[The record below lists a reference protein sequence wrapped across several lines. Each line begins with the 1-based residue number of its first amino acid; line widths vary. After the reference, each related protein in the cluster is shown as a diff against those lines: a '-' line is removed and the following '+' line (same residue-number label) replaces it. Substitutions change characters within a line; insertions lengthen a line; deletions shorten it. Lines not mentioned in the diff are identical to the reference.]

1 MTGLAY
7 VGGGYVLDSSIEAA
21 PVLSQSKCPD
31 PAQLTRALQLA
42 DPNVLRLALYHLT
55 GDPSLAAMETEQTPL
70 WAGALFTYTLAPKHH
85 EEVRRRAREWLVA
98 HWDEEL
104 DPALYGP
111 ARIRATMESFGHGP
125 LPDDDFRFGAEEAAF
140 AEFPRGVDWS
150 NKPAPET
157 LALYQVLIVGAG
169 ISGLA
174 AAVHLQQLGIPYTVI
189 ERQADL
195 GGTWN
200 FNNYPEA
207 RVDSMSL
214 IYQFKFE
221 KSYPWTEFF
230 ASGPETKRYLRHIAD
245 KFDVADKVVFNTEV
259 IAAAWDEASAAWVV
273 RVRTKGQEEREIK
286 ANFVISGSGLFSTPK
301 LPDIRGIETFG
312 GPVRHTT
319 DWHDTDELAGKRV
332 AQIGT
337 GASGAQL
344 MPYIA
349 RTAAHTT
356 VFQRTANY
364 VLPMEGYRDRIPDD
378 MQWLFDN
385 YPLYWNWYS
394 YAMFFLNLQL
404 EGLQEFDPAWQA
416 GGGTI
421 NQRNDTLRANAT
433 TFIKERLAA
442 RPDLVE
448 KMLPKYP
455 PMARRPTVDNGWYDA
470 LLRDDVDLVTD
481 AIDHVTADAIVT
493 RGGKTYPCD
502 LIICAA
508 GFATTRYLWPANYT
522 GRDGITLD
530 QLWGVDGPR
539 AHLGMTLPG
548 FPNFF
553 MFYGPSSQSRAGSFY
568 SMTEIW
574 TRYALK
580 AIVHVIEK
588 GARSLEVTKEAYDAS
603 NQRLDQQ
610 NKKVLWE
617 THGKGF
623 YYLTESGRS
632 VVNTPYRCVE
642 VHAMLYKPNYEEF
655 ELR

>member
-1 MTGLAY
+1 ME
-7 VGGGYVLDSSIEAA
+7 SSSALE
-21 PVLSQSKCPD
+21 PTTPDRSRPD
-31 PAQLTRALQLA
+31 PTQLRSALEIA
-42 DPNVLRLALYHLT
+42 DPNVLRLALHHLT
-55 GDPSLAAMETEQTPL
+55 GDPALAVMETEETPL
-70 WAGALFTYTLAPKHH
+70 WAGALFTYTLAAKHH
-85 EEVRRRAREWLVA
+85 EEIRNRAHAWLMA
-98 HWDEEL
+98 HWDEKI
-104 DPALYGP
+104 DPGVYAP
-111 ARIRATMESFGHGP
+111 ARIRATMELFGHGP
-125 LPDDDFRFGAEEAAF
+125 LPDNEYRFGAEEAAF
-140 AEFPRGVDWS
+140 ADFPRGVEWTK
-150 NKPAPET
+150 KPPPAV
-157 LALYQVLIVGAG
+157 LAQYKVLVVGAG

-174 AAVHLQQLGIPYTVI
+174 AAVHLEQLGVPYTVI

-200 FNNYPEA
+200 FNTYPEA

-221 KSYPWTEFF
+221 KRYPWTEYF
-230 ASGPETKRYLRHIAD
+230 ASGPETKRYLKHVAD
-245 KFDVADKVVFNTEV
+245 KFGVTDKIVFNTDV
-259 IAAAWDEASAAWVV
+259 VAADWNEADSAWIV
-273 RVRTKGQEEREIK
+273 RVCTRGQEERTIQ
-286 ANFVISGSGLFSTPK
+286 ANFVISASGLFSTPK
-301 LPDIRGIETFG
+301 LPDIPGIEQFT

-364 VLPMEGYRDRIPDD
+364 VLPMEGYRDKIPSNTH
-378 MQWLFDN
+378 WLFEN
-385 YPLYWNWYS
+385 VPLYWNWYA
-394 YAMFFLNLQL
+394 YAMHFLNLQL
-404 EGLQEFDPAWQA
+404 QGLQEFDPAWQEA
-416 GGGTI
+416 GGII
-421 NQRNDTLRANAT
+421 NRRNDTLRETVVA
-433 TFIKERLAA
+433 FVRERLAA
-442 RPDLVE
+442 RPDLIE
-448 KMLPKYP
+448 KMLPTYP

-481 AIDHVTADAIVT
+481 PIDHVTTDAIVT
-493 RGGKTYPCD
+493 RDGTEYKCD

-522 GRDGITLD
+522 GRNGATLD
-530 QLWGVDGPR
+530 QLWNIDGPR

-574 TRYALK
+574 SRYALK

-588 GARSLEVTKEAYDAS
+588 GARVIEVTPEAYRTS
-603 NQRLDQQ
+603 NEKLDEQ
-610 NKKVLWE
+610 NKKVVWE
-617 THGKGF
+617 TYGKGF

-632 VVNTPYRCVE
+632 VVNSPYRCAD
-642 VHAMLYKPNYEEF
+642 VHAMLFEPDYEEF
-655 ELR
+655 EVR